1 MTRLRV
7 FGAVTCALL
16 VVLAAVPVRTGAATL
31 TTIRVGRASPE
42 SFLFALLDVGAA
54 EHIWDRV
61 GLNLD
66 MSAFKSDSQQ
76 QQAFVAGQLDFAIG
90 SGPSM
95 GYRAK
100 GVPAIAVAEMYGSP
114 ANMCVV
120 VSDGGPIKSV
130 GDLKGKT
137 VTVSSSGSLTDWLV
151 HETSREQGW
160 GSDGIISLGMGEVQ
174 PRIIAMNNG
183 QTAATVVDLSV
194 GYRLEDIHQG
204 HVLMSFGFI
213 KNFIT
218 HVIFASND
226 MVQSHP
232 DTVQRFLRGWFM
244 TVAYAKT
251 HKTETV
257 ADGAAALHQ
266 TPAVIAKLYDVEI
279 GGLSKDG
286 TFDDAA
292 VANVDK
298 SLQELGITDSTPDPK
313 TLYTTRFVPVKV

>member
-1 MTRLRV
+1 MTRLRSLV
-7 FGAVTCALL
+7 AASCALL
-16 VVLAAVPVRTGAATL
+16 VVLTAVPALSGAATL

-42 SFLFALLDVGAA
+42 SFLFALLDVGVAA
-54 EHIWDRV
+54 HIWERV

-120 VSDGGPIKSV
+120 VSDNGPVKSV
-130 GDLKGKT
+130 SDLKGKT

-160 GSDGIISLGMGEVQ
+160 GNDGITSLGMGEVQ

-183 QTAATVVDLSV
+183 QTGHRRRPERRLPAGGHPPGPRLDVVRLHQELHHPRDLRQRRDGGQPS
-194 GYRLEDIHQG
+194 GYR
-204 HVLMSFGFI
+204 
-213 KNFIT
+213 
-218 HVIFASND
+218 
-226 MVQSHP
+226 
-232 DTVQRFLRGWFM
+232 
-244 TVAYAKT
+244 
-251 HKTETV
+251 
-257 ADGAAALHQ
+257 AAL
-266 TPAVIAKLYDVEI
+266 PARLVHDGRLRQGAQAGN
-279 GGLSKDG
+279 GGRRRG
-286 TFDDAA
+286 RAAPDAGGDREA
-292 VANVDK
+292 
-298 SLQELGITDSTPDPK
+298 L
-313 TLYTTRFVPVKV
+313 RR

>member
-1 MTRLRV
+1 MMQRRTFV
-7 FGAVTCALL
+7 AIAGALL
-16 VVLAAVPVRTGAATL
+16 AVPAALPVRSGAAAPD
-31 TTIRVGRASPE
+31 TIRVGRASPE
-42 SFLFALLDVGAA
+42 SFLFALLDLGVTAN
-54 EHIWDRV
+54 IWDKV
-61 GLNLD
+61 GLNLE

-76 QQAFVAGQLDFAIG
+76 QQAFVAGQLDFALG

-100 GVPAIAVAEMYGSP
+100 GVPAMAVAEMYGAP

-120 VSDGGPIKSV
+120 VAPNGPVKSV

-151 HETSREQGW
+151 HEMSREQGW
-160 GSDGIISLGMGEVQ
+160 GPDGITSLGMGEVQ
-174 PRIIAMNNG
+174 PRVIALNNG

-226 MVQSHP
+226 MVASHP
-232 DTVQRFLRGWFM
+232 ALVQRFLRGWFM
-244 TVAYAKT
+244 TVAYAKS
-251 HKTETV
+251 HKAETV
-257 ADGAAALHQ
+257 ASGAAMFHTA
-266 TPAVIAKLYDVEI
+266 PAIMAKLYDVEI
-279 GGLSKDG
+279 AGLSNDG
-286 TFDDAA
+286 TFDDPSVAA
-292 VANVDK
+292 VDK